1 MFNALSNKL
10 KEFFGKSEN
19 HIPVLLSEIAYY
31 CQEMR
36 QDDQY
41 SYTVNDFSTHLTHN
55 HGLGSKPMLMV
66 IHDQSKEV
74 VCFIENESNGYF
86 EINNLKLMDSL
97 KFIDSFNLI
106 KKHYKLRNNSITF
119 KDGKISKVV
128 VVFDLSVGSIINKKT
143 YSGTS
148 IVSLVFDRDFKLTAV
163 YTSQHDV
170 LYGDVV
176 DNVLFTPMSVEDE
189 LLVIF
194 MKIKMFTETGREM
207 FPEWCIPSAY
217 DFSNPSLNERFI
229 LLEMIDY

>member
-1 MFNALSNKL
+1 MLR
-10 KEFFGKSEN
+10 EFFGINEN
-19 HIPVLLSEIAYY
+19 HIPAILSEIAYY
-31 CQEMR
+31 CHEMR

-55 HGLGSKPMLMV
+55 HGLGSKPKLMV
-66 IHDQSKEV
+66 VHDKSKEV
-74 VCFIENESNGYF
+74 VCFIDNEINGYF
-86 EINNLKLMDSL
+86 EINNLKLIDSL

-119 KDGKISKVV
+119 ENGKISKVA
-128 VVFDLSVGSIINKKT
+128 VVFDLSVSSILNNKK
-143 YSGTS
+143 YNGTS
-148 IVSLVFDRDFKLTAV
+148 IVSLIFDRDFKLITV
-163 YTSQHDV
+163 FNNLVSHNDE

-176 DNVLFTPMSVEDE
+176 NNSIFNPMSVEDE

-194 MKIKMFTETGREM
+194 MKIKMCSKTGREM